1 MENRIFEKLT
11 VEDEVQERG
20 WSISLNLEADT
31 LDIIGLGAND
41 FFVLWVNKIVNILF
55 REFIEFGCSLNNIQI
70 ILNQLELFHAQTP

>member
-11 VEDEVQERG
+11 AGDEVQERG

-41 FFVLWVNKIVNILF
+41 FLF
-55 REFIEFGCSLNNIQI
+55 YE
-70 ILNQLELFHAQTP
+70 